1 MAVLLVLAPDLPAD
15 VVRSLRKE
23 QIVPRFRAE
32 DLRHIG
38 YQLFQA
44 AGCSAED
51 TRAVVD
57 HLVESSLFGHDSHG
71 ALRYYE
77 YTLAIREG
85 RFQTRAQPEIVQERA
100 CTAVVDG
107 NGALGQV
114 GATFA
119 TNLAIRKARERGVA
133 TVALRN
139 TSHIGRAGAYP
150 LLAARSGM
158 VAQILVN
165 VGRLGY
171 QIAPFGGLDGR
182 LSTSPLAVAA
192 PRRQDPPIL
201 LDMTT
206 SVVAEGKIRVAINRG
221 DKVPEGWIIDAQGN
235 PSTDPGDLKA
245 DPPGAIFPLGGTA
258 GHKGYGLSIMV
269 ELLGGALSGQGC
281 AAGERKFVSNGVL
294 LTVYSI
300 PHFTDFD
307 TYYDEV
313 EAMISYV
320 KSSRLAPGVKEILL
334 PGEPELRSAQR
345 RELEGI
351 AIDETT
357 WSRIKEEMLHY
368 GVDPGQWEVI

>member
-1 MAVLLVLAPDLPAD
+1 
-15 VVRSLRKE
+15 
-23 QIVPRFRAE
+23 VPRFRPE
-32 DLRHIG
+32 ILREIG
-38 YQLFQA
+38 YELFVA
-44 AGCSAED
+44 AGCTPD
-51 TRAVVD
+51 TSRTVVD
-57 HLVESSLFGHDSHG
+57 HLVESNLFGHDSHG
-71 ALRYYE
+71 VLRYYE
-77 YTLAIREG
+77 YTQAIREG
-85 RFQTRAQPEIVQERA
+85 RFQAQAQPEIVQEHA

-107 NGALGQV
+107 NGTLGQV

-119 TNLAIRKARERGVA
+119 TNLAIQKAKERGVA

-158 VAQILVN
+158 MAQILVN
-165 VGRLGY
+165 AGRLGY
-171 QIAPFGGLDGR
+171 QIAPFGGIDGR
-182 LSTSPLAVAA
+182 LSTSPLAFAA

-206 SVVAEGKIRVAINRG
+206 SVTAEGKIRLAINRG
-221 DKVPEGWIIDAQGN
+221 DKLPKGWIIDAHGN
-235 PSTDPGDLKA
+235 PSTDPDDFKA
-245 DPPGAIFPLGGTA
+245 DPPGAMLPLGGTA

-281 AAGERKFVSNGVL
+281 AAGERSLLSNGVL

-300 PHFTDFD
+300 PHFTDLD

-313 EAMISYV
+313 EALISHV
-320 KSSRLAPGVKEILL
+320 KSSRLAPGFKEILL
-334 PGEPELRSAQR
+334 PGEPEFRSAQS

-357 WSRIKEEMLHY
+357 WSRIKEEMLRL
-368 GVDPGQWEVI
+368 GVDPGKWEVV